1 MKRLFIDTNIM
12 LDLLGERHPF
22 YEAAAKLA
30 TLADKKKVVLV
41 VSPLSFA
48 TVNYVLSK
56 FEKAEAVKEKLRKF
70 NIISEISKMD
80 EETIEKALNSN
91 FADFEDALQYFGAIE
106 SNCDIL
112 ITRNA
117 KDFKTSAIPVMS
129 AEEYIGVLLN

>member
-30 TLADKKKVVLV
+30 SLSDKKKLVLA

-48 TVNYVLSK
+48 TANYVLSK
-56 FEKAEAVKEKLRKF
+56 FAKAEVVKEKLRKF
-70 NIISEISKMD
+70 NILCEITKMD
-80 EETIEKALNSN
+80 KDTIEKALNSD

-117 KDFKTSAIPVMS
+117 KDFKASAIPVMS
-129 AEEYIGVLLN
+129 AEEYVGGLA